1 MTITSRNNSIRKN
14 FLFKMLDLSVVFF
27 FVVVAVLGFFF
38 FFGGG
43 GGGGR
48 PRGCATLSTLPF
60 LPLGYTYD

>member
-38 FFGGG
+38 FGGG
-43 GGGGR
+43 VGG
-48 PRGCATLSTLPF
+48 RGCATLSTLPF

>member
-27 FVVVAVLGFFF
+27 FVVVAVVLGFFF
-38 FFGGG
+38 LGGG
-43 GGGGR
+43 GGG
-48 PRGCATLSTLPF
+48 GCATLSTLPF

>member
-27 FVVVAVLGFFF
+27 FVVVAVVLGGFFW
-38 FFGGG
+38 GGG
-43 GGGGR
+43 
-48 PRGCATLSTLPF
+48 GCATLSTLLF